1 MVGAVVDQALDG
13 DTSIL
18 HAWPPLFPQPHIF
31 MALLFFS
38 WQRNTEGQASRN
50 FWKACRTQVSAFEVD
65 MAHVGSSPSGGTER
79 PMSGFRSSGGV
90 PRSQPRAVVVAFCH
104 FHVAQQR
111 GPGDS
116 ISGCSDGSRCTLPP
130 AVLLPGGLHCCFQ
143 GPNILQ
149 PKRRP

>member
-1 MVGAVVDQALDG
+1 MVDQALDG

-38 WQRNTEGQASRN
+38 WQRNTEGQASGN

-79 PMSGFRSSGGV
+79 PMSGFRSSGGI

-111 GPGDS
+111 GLGTASQDVVMAHAAHFLPLCFYPM
-116 ISGCSDGSRCTLPP
+116 GCTAVSRAPTSSSQRDVP
-130 AVLLPGGLHCCFQ
+130 
-143 GPNILQ
+143 
-149 PKRRP
+149 RRSL